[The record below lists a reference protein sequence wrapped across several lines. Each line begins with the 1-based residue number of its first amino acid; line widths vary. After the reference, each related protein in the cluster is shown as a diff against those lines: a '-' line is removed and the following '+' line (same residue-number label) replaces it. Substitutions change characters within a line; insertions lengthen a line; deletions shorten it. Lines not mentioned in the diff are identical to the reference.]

1 MPNQTKLVPLTG
13 TEHPHNSHLKEVGKA
28 DPDEIISVTLHLR
41 SRNHTKDF
49 LGRELS
55 ALVAGRRK
63 PMTRDEWE
71 EKYGADPADIKHIE
85 TVAGEHGLTAGASHL
100 GSRTMTLMG
109 TSARISAFF
118 GVKRMKYNSP
128 AGKFSGHVGS
138 VHVPAVIA
146 QMVEDVVGLD
156 NRRQAHQELEPQW
169 IIVPSAALTPS
180 GFLPTEIATV
190 YNFPKQFTGKGVTV
204 GVIELGGGYDLN
216 DIQKYCTFMKTSMP
230 NIVAVSADGTT
241 NSPQGDT
248 KDYDGEV
255 VGDLET
261 IIGAAPDAT
270 VAVYFSKNTNQGF
283 LDCVNYAVHDKQH
296 QPSILSVSWGSPE
309 SAFAPRTLQTF
320 NSVLQQAALLGITV
334 CCASGDQGSSAGVDG
349 GQHVSFP
356 ASSPYALACGGTRL
370 VVSNKNTIVSETV
383 WNNKQGASGGGFSE
397 VFPIPDWQA
406 SSDAARQAKGFK
418 KTGRGVPDVAS
429 VGDPLTGYLILVNG
443 KYVVGAGTSAA
454 APLWAALI
462 ARVNESL
469 GRAAGF
475 INPLLYQ
482 SAQDFADAGAFR
494 AITDG
499 DNGFY
504 HAGPGWNP
512 CTGFGSPDGTK
523 LASAMAKTK
532 VPKTMAATK

>member
-1 MPNQTKLVPLTG
+1 
-13 TEHPHNSHLKEVGKA
+13 
-28 DPDEIISVTLHLR
+28 
-41 SRNHTKDF
+41 
-49 LGRELS
+49 
-55 ALVAGRRK
+55 
-63 PMTRDEWE
+63 
-71 EKYGADPADIKHIE
+71 
-85 TVAGEHGLTAGASHL
+85 
-100 GSRTMTLMG
+100 
-109 TSARISAFF
+109 
-118 GVKRMKYNSP
+118 MKYTSP
-128 AGKFSGHVGS
+128 SGKFSGHVGM
-138 VHVPAVIA
+138 VHVPAEIA
-146 QMVEDVVGLD
+146 PMIEDVVGLD
-156 NRRQAHQELEPQW
+156 NRRQAQQELQPQW
-169 IIVPSAALTPS
+169 IIVPPSEPQQSRVHQAQTIVAQSVPAWVVVPPAQLTQA

-190 YNFPKQFTGKGVTV
+190 YNFPKQFTGKGVTI
-204 GVIELGGGYDLN
+204 GVIELGGGYDLD
-216 DIQKYCTFMKTSMP
+216 DIQKYCAFMKTSMP
-230 NIVAVSADGTT
+230 NIIAVSADGTT
-241 NSPQGDT
+241 NSPHGKT

-255 VGDLET
+255 VGDIET

-270 VAVYFSKNTNQGF
+270 VAVYFSRNSNQGF

-296 QPSILSVSWGSPE
+296 QPSILSVSWGSVE
-309 SAFAPRTLQTF
+309 SDFAPRTLQTF

-334 CCASGDQGSSAGVDG
+334 CCASGDHGSSAGVDG

-370 VVSNKNTIVSETV
+370 QVSDNNTIVSETV
-383 WNNKQGASGGGFSE
+383 WNNDKGASGGGFSE
-397 VFPIPDWQA
+397 VFPIPDWQTD
-406 SSDAARQAKGFK
+406 SDAARQAKGFK

-469 GRAAGF
+469 GRAVGF

-482 SAQDFADAGAFR
+482 SAADFEKAAAFR

-512 CTGFGSPDGTK
+512 CTGFGSPDGTQF
-523 LASAMAKTK
+523 AQAMGKSKAPMTKAAAK
-532 VPKTMAATK
+532 

>member
-1 MPNQTKLVPLTG
+1 MPSHAQLLPLTG
-13 TEHPHNSHLKEVGKA
+13 SEHPHNSRLKELGKA
-28 DPDEIISVTLHLR
+28 DPDEILSVTLHLR
-41 SRNHTKDF
+41 SRDHSKDF
-49 LGRELS
+49 LGREFS
-55 ALVAGRRK
+55 ALVRGRRK

-71 EKYGADPADIKHIE
+71 EKYGADPADIKYIE
-85 TVAGEHGLTAGASHL
+85 TFAGAHGLTAGATHL

-109 TSARISAFF
+109 TSERISTFF

-128 AGKFSGHVGS
+128 GGKFSGHAGM
-138 VHVPAVIA
+138 VHLPKEIA
-146 QMVEDVVGLD
+146 PMVEDVAGLD
-156 NRRQAHQELEPQW
+156 NRRQARQEVEHQW
-169 IIVPSAALTPS
+169 IMVPTAQLTPS

-190 YNFPKQFTGKGVTV
+190 YNFPKQFTGKGVTI

-216 DIQKYCTFMKTSMP
+216 DIQKYCTFMKTSLP
-230 NIVAVSADGTT
+230 NIIAVSADGTT

-255 VGDLET
+255 VGDIET

-270 VAVYFSKNTNQGF
+270 VAVYFSKNSNQGF
-283 LDCVNYAVHDKQH
+283 LNCVNYAVHDKQH

-309 SAFAPRTLQTF
+309 SEFAPRTLQTF

-334 CCASGDQGSSAGVDG
+334 CCASGDHGSSAGVDG

-370 VVSNKNTIVSETV
+370 VVSNKSTIVSETV
-383 WNNKQGASGGGFSE
+383 WNNSKGATGGGFSE

-406 SSDAARQAKGFK
+406 DSDAARQAKGFQ

-429 VGDPLTGYLILVNG
+429 VGDPSTGYLILVNG
-443 KYVVGAGTSAA
+443 KYCVGVGTSPA

-469 GRAAGF
+469 GHAAGF

-482 SAQDFADAGAFR
+482 SAADFEKAAAFR

-523 LASAMAKTK
+523 FTQAMSKSKAPMAK
-532 VPKTMAATK
+532 AASQ